1 MKKFRFLGICLLAM
15 TACVNFSSCSDD
27 DDDRQGSTP
36 SINQG
41 RRLKA
46 IYRDGSY
53 PYYYFANAQWDGNK
67 IISFMDGEDLSDES
81 NRISITYSGE
91 SAYINEYTIK
101 LNDKGFATQANFGGD
116 EHQYSYNE
124 NGQMIRWELK
134 DPDYPNY
141 SECCNIFYDGNGDIT
156 RIYNTYD
163 ENKTFVYVNDTVTSP
178 IENKGGIMLLSDWG
192 IMLDWEYYYWF
203 GIYGNATKHLP
214 VKVGDNTYNWT
225 LDNKGYPTSCKV
237 ERDYHEWTYC
247 FEWE

>member
-46 IYRDGSY
+46 IYTDGNY

-81 NRISITYSGE
+81 NRMSITYSGE
-91 SAYINEYTIK
+91 SAYINRYTIE
-101 LNDKGFATQANFGGD
+101 LNDKGFATKAYFGGY
-116 EHQYSYNE
+116 EYLYSYNE
-124 NGQMIRWELK
+124 NGQMTHWECQ

-141 SECCNIFYDGNGDIT
+141 NECCNIFYDGNGDIT
-156 RIYNTYD
+156 RIYPSYGD
-163 ENKTFVYVNDTVTSP
+163 NKTFVYVNDSVTSP
-178 IENKGGIMLLSDWG
+178 IENKGGIMLLSDWN
-192 IMLDWEYYYWF
+192 IMGDWEYYYWF
-203 GIYGNATKHLP
+203 GIYGKATKHLP

-225 LDNKGYPTSCKV
+225 LDKKGYPTSCKV
-237 ERDYHEWTYC
+237 ETDEYVWTYC

>member
-27 DDDRQGSTP
+27 DDDRKGSTP

-46 IYRDGSY
+46 IYTDGNY

-81 NRISITYSGE
+81 NRMSITYSGE

-203 GIYGNATKHLP
+203 GIYGKATKHLP

-225 LDNKGYPTSCKV
+225 LDKKGYPTSCKV
-237 ERDYHEWTYC
+237 KRDYHEWTYC

>member
-46 IYRDGSY
+46 IYTDGNY

-81 NRISITYSGE
+81 NRMSITYSGE

-203 GIYGNATKHLP
+203 GIYGKATKHLP
-214 VKVGDNTYNWT
+214 VKVGDDTYNWT
-225 LDNKGYPTSCKV
+225 LDKKGYPTSCKV
-237 ERDYHEWTYC
+237 KRDYHEWTYC

>member
-46 IYRDGSY
+46 IYTNPSY

-91 SAYINEYTIK
+91 SAYINRYTLE
-101 LNDKGFATQANFGGD
+101 LNDKGFATKAYFSGY
-116 EHQYSYNE
+116 EYLFSYNE
-124 NGQMIRWELK
+124 NGQMTHWECQ

-141 SECCNIFYDGNGDIT
+141 NECCNIFYDGNGDIT
-156 RIYNTYD
+156 RIYPSYGD
-163 ENKTFVYVNDTVTSP
+163 NKTFVYVNDSVTSP
-178 IENKGGIMLLSDWG
+178 IENKGGIMLLSDWN
-192 IMLDWEYYYWF
+192 IMGDWEYYYWF
-203 GIYGNATKHLP
+203 GIYGKATKHLP
-214 VKVGDNTYNWT
+214 VKVGDYTYNWT

-237 ERDYHEWTYC
+237 DGYYYERTYR